1 MTLQDDYGTCEWS
14 GTWQRSKTYKN
25 AICPGF
31 RSWQLWFHH
40 RWVVEWPRVRIQPT
54 RSEAEA
60 PKTGI
65 SPEIVT
71 MVEEGRGVLLEGA
84 YNSLNS
90 QTLWPCFKL
99 GNQAVSLHEFIMDS
113 AEVSCLETCPA
124 ISPLAS
130 SKRHPPTFG
139 DQTSPPKAS
148 FPQQNEAIRTIS
160 TLQ

>member
-1 MTLQDDYGTCEWS
+1 MTHRWPSRMTMAHVNEAVL
-14 GTWQRSKTYKN
+14 SKGQKRIKMPYD
-25 AICPGF
+25 PGF
-31 RSWQLWFHH
+31 ISWQLWFHH

-54 RSEAEA
+54 RSEVEA
-60 PKTGI
+60 PKMGI
-65 SPEIVT
+65 YSEIVT
-71 MVEEGRGVLLEGA
+71 MVEEGRGFYL
-84 YNSLNS
+84 
-90 QTLWPCFKL
+90 QTLRPCFKL

-139 DQTSPPKAS
+139 EQTSPPKAS